1 MTPFT
6 RKNFP
11 QALPMVED
19 FRAVF
24 GDAVQTT
31 YARDGDIE
39 RGTPWERA
47 CACGA
52 PAVAAIG
59 LKWRCVNCIYGED
72 ARDKEY

>member
-31 YARDGDIE
+31 YARDGASE
-39 RGTPWERA
+39 RGTLWQRA

-52 PAVAAIG
+52 PAVAAIAG
-59 LKWRCVNCIYGED
+59 VWRCVGCTYGEN
-72 ARDKEY
+72 A